1 MSNLFSRVSTSGAY
15 ATTLNNI
22 QSTQVSLS
30 QLQAQISSGKS
41 ISQPSDN
48 PNGAAIAES
57 TNSSLIQL
65 SASQGAVQQQLGAM
79 TQAESTL
86 GSVVSALQQF
96 RQLAIQAGSGSNTAS
111 DRTSIANQMQQL
123 RNQILGYANTT
134 NSASGQALFG
144 GQGSTKTP
152 FVDNGSG
159 VTYNGV
165 GGQTNSTATSVP
177 MTLNGQQIFMNVP
190 SGNGVFQI
198 TAGAANTGTAFSDA
212 GTITNPSALTGNS
225 YSIQF
230 TVAGGNTT
238 YNVVNSTTGAT
249 VLSNQAYTQTT
260 GQTISFDG
268 MSMVVQGTPANG
280 DTLSVAPSSTNNLFN
295 TLDAAI
301 SNVKNNTGAALSQG
315 LAQSLAEIDTGLN
328 QVEAGQGLA
337 GTYMNQANAITTA
350 QDLNSTQLQTTQSN
364 AQDANMVQVISQYQN
379 ESTSFQAA
387 LQSYAEIQKLS
398 LFNYISG

>member
-1 MSNLFSRVSTSGAY
+1 
-15 ATTLNNI
+15 
-22 QSTQVSLS
+22 
-30 QLQAQISSGKS
+30 LQAQISSGKS

-111 DRTSIANQMQQL
+111 DQASIANQMQQL

>member
-1 MSNLFSRVSTSGAY
+1 M
-15 ATTLNNI
+15 
-22 QSTQVSLS
+22 
-30 QLQAQISSGKS
+30 
-41 ISQPSDN
+41 
-48 PNGAAIAES
+48 
-57 TNSSLIQL
+57 
-65 SASQGAVQQQLGAM
+65 
-79 TQAESTL
+79 
-86 GSVVSALQQF
+86 
-96 RQLAIQAGSGSNTAS
+96 
-111 DRTSIANQMQQL
+111 
-123 RNQILGYANTT
+123 
-134 NSASGQALFG
+134 
-144 GQGSTKTP
+144 
-152 FVDNGSG
+152 
-159 VTYNGV
+159 
-165 GGQTNSTATSVP
+165 
-177 MTLNGQQIFMNVP
+177 
-190 SGNGVFQI
+190 
-198 TAGAANTGTAFSDA
+198 
-212 GTITNPSALTGNS
+212 
-225 YSIQF
+225 
-230 TVAGGNTT
+230 
-238 YNVVNSTTGAT
+238 VNSTTGAT